1 MYNELHIYSSK
12 RFHVNECG
20 FVEDAPCKQVINF
33 WNFRTLE
40 NAVKKLKELWKNY
53 KTYDHRNSFPFTLW
67 GYENLEA
74 DNYSD

>member
-1 MYNELHIYSSK
+1 
-12 RFHVNECG
+12 
-20 FVEDAPCKQVINF
+20 
-33 WNFRTLE
+33 
-40 NAVKKLKELWKNY
+40 VKKLKELWKNY

>member
-40 NAVKKLKELWKNY
+40 NAVKKLKEL
-53 KTYDHRNSFPFTLW
+53 
-67 GYENLEA
+67 
-74 DNYSD
+74 